1 MSRRFLAVGRPDVGK
16 KIGQI
21 FIESML
27 GNIFVVLVFTPVG
40 NRGEN
45 SESHSIFPFDAYP
58 SNATTNPNATFHWEI
73 SRLHNQEL
81 YS

>member
-1 MSRRFLAVGRPDVGK
+1 MP
-16 KIGQI
+16 
-21 FIESML
+21 
-27 GNIFVVLVFTPVG
+27 GNTFVVLVFISVE

-45 SESHSIFPFDAYP
+45 SKSHSIFPFDAYP
-58 SNATTNPNATFHWEI
+58 SNATTNSNATFHWEI